1 MIKILILIIKFLL
14 GVLFRAFG
22 VIFFALLGM
31 TIFSMLDEKYWNPQE
46 YVDVDKFGVFS
57 TSVFFGLTVVP
68 IVSGLF
74 GFFITNKISSFLNFK
89 FNSIK

>member
-1 MIKILILIIKFLL
+1 MISLVKLL
-14 GVLFRAFG
+14 SGVLFRAFG

-31 TIFSMLDEKYWNPQE
+31 TVFSILDEKYWNPQE

-74 GFFITNKISSFLNFK
+74 GFFITNKISSLLNFK
-89 FNSIK
+89 FNSSK